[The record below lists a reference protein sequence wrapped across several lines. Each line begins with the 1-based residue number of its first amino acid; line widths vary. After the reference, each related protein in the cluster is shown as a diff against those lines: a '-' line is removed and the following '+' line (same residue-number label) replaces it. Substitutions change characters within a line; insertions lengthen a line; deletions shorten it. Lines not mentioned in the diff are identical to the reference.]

1 MRSSYPDQNI
11 EKKILSYFQNIPEYQ
26 SADEWMQ
33 RNVRSYT
40 ENALKMLEG
49 FFRSFSFT
57 NCDHTVKTDIMEN
70 YYSNLCNNFKKY
82 RDAGKEYKLAKTY
95 PLTQD
100 QHIEAIAKLTTNQHV
115 KSFLS
120 AKIVSQTISDSPS
133 TERPG
138 QLSPDGP
145 SSPPASPQ
153 PIRVRSDLHNS
164 PSTVRFGQPPPDG
177 PSSPPASHRLARGG
191 PDGYRPTKGGSLT
204 RGSDLLIKL
213 ENLKNDCKTLREEL
227 EVMVQNFSRRSS
239 GPPSN
244 TFSVRVENSRGNG
257 HYRDYVPGG

>member
-145 SSPPASPQ
+145 SSPPAS
-153 PIRVRSDLHNS
+153 
-164 PSTVRFGQPPPDG
+164 
-177 PSSPPASHRLARGG
+177 HRLARGG